1 MATHPRRLAGRR
13 VVHLRILL
21 RHGERRPSDVN
32 TVYIAGVPLL
42 KSTDGGQTFEHIGA
56 PNVHVDHHKV
66 WIDPDNPRHVLNG
79 NDGGM
84 NVSWDGGA
92 SWIKCNS
99 PSVGQFYAVEVDDA
113 EPYNVYGGL
122 QDNGTWKGPHTH
134 KENPA
139 WHQTGN
145 TLPRLGRRRRHANR
159 SRPQER
165 GHRVHGLPVWVVPQ
179 DQPGHRGIH
188 KPAPHPRAGRD
199 SAPVELADA
208 HLAEPAPARHLV
220 HGVQQASPL
229 HGPGRNLGN
238 PQRRLDPWR
247 TCWKRAVRHLDHPGR
262 TP

>member
-1 MATHPRRLAGRR
+1 M
-13 VVHLRILL
+13 
-21 RHGERRPSDVN
+21 
-32 TVYIAGVPLL
+32 
-42 KSTDGGQTFEHIGA
+42 
-56 PNVHVDHHKV
+56 
-66 WIDPDNPRHVLNG
+66 LNG

-84 NVSWDGGA
+84 NVSWDGGT

-139 WHQTGN
+139 WHQTGQH
-145 TLPRLGRRRRHANR
+145 PYRGLGGGDGMQIEVDRRNADIVFTGYQFGWYRRTNLATGN
-159 SRPQER
+159 PQACTPPTR
-165 GHRVHGLPVWVVPQ
+165 WG
-179 DQPGHRGIH
+179 
-188 KPAPHPRAGRD
+188 D

-208 HLAEPAPARHLV
+208 HLAEPAPTRHLV

-238 PQRRLDPWR
+238 PQRGLDPWR
-247 TCWKRAVRHLDHPGR
+247 TCWKCGR
-262 TP
+262 SAP